1 MKVVLAAGVIVAT
14 CMVLGDGALLTDP
27 VEKQTVIL
35 EAYISEAYDELT
47 ANRCRSS
54 DPFFKRQRQGQGR
67 QGNGNGN
74 GKDDD
79 PKTHLN
85 LQKKLYFKLLKELR
99 DCKNRNSNSTFMST
113 TLKATRQAST
123 WRISTPVT
131 RKTTTPA
138 ARPTTTTK
146 KPFNLNRFLF
156 CLKSKIC

>member
-1 MKVVLAAGVIVAT
+1 MRVMLAAGVIVAT

-35 EAYISEAYDELT
+35 EAYISLAYDELT

-54 DPFFKRQRQGQGR
+54 DPFFKRQQL
-67 QGNGNGN
+67 
-74 GKDDD
+74 DDD
-79 PKTHLN
+79 PKIHLN

-99 DCKNRNSNSTFMST
+99 DCKNRNSNSTFTPT
-113 TLKATRQAST
+113 TLKATGQAST
-123 WRISTPVT
+123 SRLNTLVT
-131 RKTTTPA
+131 RKMTTPA
-138 ARPTTTTK
+138 TRHTTTTK

>member
-1 MKVVLAAGVIVAT
+1 MLAAGVIVAT

-27 VEKQTVIL
+27 VEKQMVIL
-35 EAYISEAYDELT
+35 EAYISLAYDELT

-54 DPFFKRQRQGQGR
+54 DPFFKRQQL
-67 QGNGNGN
+67 
-74 GKDDD
+74 DDD

-156 CLKSKIC
+156 CLKTNIC

>member
-1 MKVVLAAGVIVAT
+1 MLAAGVIVAT

-27 VEKQTVIL
+27 VEKQMVIL
-35 EAYISEAYDELT
+35 EAYISLAYDELT

-54 DPFFKRQRQGQGR
+54 DPFFKRQQL
-67 QGNGNGN
+67 N
-74 GKDDD
+74 DD
-79 PKTHLN
+79 PQTHLN

-146 KPFNLNRFLF
+146 KPFNLNRLLF
-156 CLKSKIC
+156 CLKYKIC

>member
-1 MKVVLAAGVIVAT
+1 MLAAGVIVAT

-35 EAYISEAYDELT
+35 EAYISLAYDELT

-54 DPFFKRQRQGQGR
+54 DPFFKRQPQ
-67 QGNGNGN
+67 
-74 GKDDD
+74 
-79 PKTHLN
+79 THLN
-85 LQKKLYFKLLKELR
+85 LQKKLYSKLLKELR

-138 ARPTTTTK
+138 ARHTTTTK

-156 CLKSKIC
+156 CLKTNIC